1 MRDDMTLAEAL
12 GALNRVTDERDRA
25 RNLASYLLDENGA
38 LTAAGHKTR
47 LDLEE
52 LVAQVISW
60 VDGKDW
66 WYDPT
71 ARYYDSARDFLD
83 ELERMD
89 NR

>member
-1 MRDDMTLAEAL
+1 MTTEVMYAEAL
-12 GALNRVTDERDRA
+12 GALNRVTQERDRA
-25 RNLASYLLDENGA
+25 RNLASYLLDENAA
-38 LTAAGHKTR
+38 LTAAGCKTR

-52 LVAQVISW
+52 IVAQVISW